1 MGIVAEWWTVLR
13 IPLAAVLA
21 FGWLVL
27 LRRRGVGHSPEKIAP
42 TESPASVPAALPPS
56 RTSNKNESQPIIKNT
71 KPNSKETVTKLKT
84 KRTPK
89 KFTRTHKEDRSLPTT
104 TTGDNIPE
112 YHVFYASQF
121 KHTSTLAKHITT
133 LLPQSTY
140 LHDIALIPN
149 LDDYFLQHSS
159 NSFYFI
165 LVPSYAND
173 SGPTQH
179 LIDALEETL
188 NDFRV
193 DANPLATLKGF
204 VVFGT
209 GDREGWPLK
218 KEFCYQAMR
227 VERLMEQL
235 GARRLFTTGM
245 GDTKGRISLETQ
257 LEGWMSRVLKS
268 LEKPKPMTEKP
279 IDGKGREDS
288 PSALSDDDM
297 NDDKEPR
304 HEEGEGEGETPL
316 LDVEDIGT
324 VAQRKSATT
333 TFTPQP
339 MVSRTSTTYGALTKQ
354 GYTIIGTHSGVKIC
368 RWTKSALRGRGSC
381 YKFSF
386 YGIKSHLCMEMTP
399 SLACAN
405 KCVFCWR
412 HGTNP
417 VGTTWRWE
425 VDSAEMVYHAALE
438 GHYAKIRMLRGMM
451 GVKAERYEEAKRVRH
466 CALSLVGEP
475 IFCISPPINDNIRR
489 RLIVRCRSAY

>member
-1 MGIVAEWWTVLR
+1 MGVVTEWWTVLR
-13 IPLAAVLA
+13 IPLVVALA
-21 FGWLVL
+21 FAWVFL
-27 LRRRGVGHSPEKIAP
+27 LRRRRVGQAQPSLATSENIAP
-42 TESPASVPAALPPS
+42 TESPSSVRAVAPPPT
-56 RTSNKNESQPIIKNT
+56 TSNKNESQPTIENT
-71 KPNSKETVTKLKT
+71 DPSRKETVTKLKT

-89 KFTRTHKEDRSLPTT
+89 KFTRTLKEDRSLPAAKE
-104 TTGDNIPE
+104 DNTPE

-149 LDDYFLQHSS
+149 LDDYFLQHCS

-173 SGPTQH
+173 SGPTQR

-193 DANPLATLKGF
+193 DANPLATLRGF
-204 VVFGT
+204 VVFGM

-218 KEFCYQAMR
+218 REFCYQALR
-227 VERLMEQL
+227 VERLMKQL
-235 GARRLFTTGM
+235 GAKRVFMAGM

-257 LEGWMSRVLKS
+257 LEGWLSRVLKS
-268 LEKPKPMTEKP
+268 LERPKSTNEKP
-279 IDGKGREDS
+279 IDEKGTEDS
-288 PSALSDDDM
+288 PSLLSDDDM
-297 NDDKEPR
+297 NDDNEPR
-304 HEEGEGEGETPL
+304 NEEGEEGETPL
-316 LDVEDIGT
+316 LDVEDIGPIN
-324 VAQRKSATT
+324 QRKSTT
-333 TFTPQP
+333 IFTPKP
-339 MVSRTSTTYGALTKQ
+339 MVSRTSTTYAALTKQ
-354 GYTIIGTHSGVKIC
+354 GYTVIGTHSGVKIC

-425 VDSAEMVYHAALE
+425 VESAEMVYHAALE

-475 IFCISPPINDNIRR
+475 IFCIFPPINDN
-489 RLIVRCRSAY
+489 VR